1 MKIGILQ
8 ADSVLEQFQPRH
20 GDYPRM
26 FMDLFGQAAGGA
38 MPRFDVI
45 NALRD
50 GPYPSPAKCDAYVIT
65 GSRYSVY
72 EDLPWLPG
80 LVAFVRQALAAGRC
94 LVGICFG
101 HQLMAH
107 FFGGRAERAP
117 GWAVGVHGSRIL
129 CNEAWMTP
137 PADAVNLL
145 SSHQDQV
152 TQLPDGAKLIASN
165 DFCPIAGFTWG
176 GQVLTFQGHPEFPK
190 AYSRDLMNMRRELL
204 GPETHQAGLASLA
217 LETHQ
222 RLVGRW
228 ILNFCGAPLARAQP
242 SPAAAAA

>member
-8 ADSVLEQFQPRH
+8 ADSVLERFQPQH

-26 FMDLFGQAAGGA
+26 FMDLFDQAADGA
-38 MPRFDVI
+38 TLSFKVI
-45 NALRD
+45 GALRD
-50 GPYPSPAKCDAYVIT
+50 GPYPPPASCDAYVIT
-65 GSRYSVY
+65 GSRHSVY
-72 EDLPWLPG
+72 EDLPWLPS
-80 LVAFVRQALAAGRC
+80 LVAFVRQALAADRRV
-94 LVGICFG
+94 VGICFG
-101 HQLMAH
+101 HQLLAH
-107 FFGGRAERAP
+107 FFGGRAERAQ

-129 CNEAWMTP
+129 CHEAWMAP

-145 SSHQDQV
+145 SSHKDQV
-152 TQLPDGAKLIASN
+152 TQLPNGAKLIASN

-176 GQVLTFQGHPEFPK
+176 GQVLTFQGHPEFAK

-217 LETHQ
+217 QETQQ

-228 ILNFCGAPLARAQP
+228 ILNFCGAPPASVP
-242 SPAAAAA
+242 PAAAAV